1 MLTVKVVDLM
11 YKVFDRIGMEP
22 PSVTELLEMCPPND
36 PAWDVYAKGATIGIN
51 QVEKTGT
58 TARVA
63 KYHPTNISELCAFVA
78 AIRPGF
84 ASMYKTF
91 ESRQPFKYGVKSFD
105 ELIQTEEMPNSF
117 VLYQEMEMAALHY
130 AGIPMSECYTAIKN
144 IAKKRVEKVLAYKD
158 TFISGFANAIMR
170 DECKPEDAAKELA
183 GELWTI
189 IEDSSRY
196 SFNACVSGDTIIR
209 QWNTR
214 METVETMYN
223 AMHNNTHYLH
233 EVYARHGYGYGYSL
247 TPMGLQKN
255 RIVDIRFAGV
265 QRLYKVTLE
274 NGEGTYIKCTENH
287 KFPTPYGIKELSELS
302 VGDELYW
309 MSNEMIYQIK
319 IDRIAPQALRKKIIS
334 IEDFGEAPTYDV
346 EMAEPAHNFATE
358 TGIITSNSHSYCVSL
373 DSLYGAWLKAH
384 HPVEFYEVFIN
395 QMEEKGDKDRAQDA
409 KREAEEYFGIKF
421 LPYRYGQD
429 NRAPIADVEK
439 RIITKSLTSVKGFGK
454 TLARELYQCSKNDF
468 KYFVDVLKWLDERS
482 IKEAK
487 VTPLIQIDYFQQFGN
502 SAELSRIMRMF
513 DFFKQGTMKTIRK
526 EKLAGSELEHIVA
539 RYATDRNAKN
549 EELKT
554 YTITDMTAIL
564 HECED
569 YIKSLNIS
577 EINLKVKMQNQLDI
591 LGYIDIKT
599 GVPED
604 RRKLIVTN
612 LVPLKSKTSGDVWGY
627 ACFTRSVGTGKNA
640 RLTIRTATYN
650 RNKISK
656 GDIIYASD
664 VQKNQSG
671 YWYLIKYERVE

>member
-1 MLTVKVVDLM
+1 M

-22 PSVTELLEMCPPND
+22 PSVTELLEMCPSND

-144 IAKKRVEKVLAYKD
+144 IAKKRVEKVLAYKG

-170 DECKPEDAAKELA
+170 DEGKPEDAAKELA

-209 QWNTR
+209 HWNTR

-274 NGEGTYIKCTENH
+274 NGKGTYIKCTENH

-373 DSLYGAWLKAH
+373 DSLYGA
-384 HPVEFYEVFIN
+384 
-395 QMEEKGDKDRAQDA
+395 
-409 KREAEEYFGIKF
+409 
-421 LPYRYGQD
+421 
-429 NRAPIADVEK
+429 
-439 RIITKSLTSVKGFGK
+439 
-454 TLARELYQCSKNDF
+454 
-468 KYFVDVLKWLDERS
+468 
-482 IKEAK
+482 
-487 VTPLIQIDYFQQFGN
+487 
-502 SAELSRIMRMF
+502 
-513 DFFKQGTMKTIRK
+513 
-526 EKLAGSELEHIVA
+526 
-539 RYATDRNAKN
+539 
-549 EELKT
+549 
-554 YTITDMTAIL
+554 
-564 HECED
+564 
-569 YIKSLNIS
+569 
-577 EINLKVKMQNQLDI
+577 
-591 LGYIDIKT
+591 
-599 GVPED
+599 
-604 RRKLIVTN
+604 
-612 LVPLKSKTSGDVWGY
+612 
-627 ACFTRSVGTGKNA
+627 
-640 RLTIRTATYN
+640 
-650 RNKISK
+650 
-656 GDIIYASD
+656 
-664 VQKNQSG
+664 
-671 YWYLIKYERVE
+671 

>member
-1 MLTVKVVDLM
+1 M

>member
-1 MLTVKVVDLM
+1 
-11 YKVFDRIGMEP
+11 
-22 PSVTELLEMCPPND
+22 
-36 PAWDVYAKGATIGIN
+36 
-51 QVEKTGT
+51 
-58 TARVA
+58 
-63 KYHPTNISELCAFVA
+63 
-78 AIRPGF
+78 
-84 ASMYKTF
+84 
-91 ESRQPFKYGVKSFD
+91 
-105 ELIQTEEMPNSF
+105 
-117 VLYQEMEMAALHY
+117 
-130 AGIPMSECYTAIKN
+130 
-144 IAKKRVEKVLAYKD
+144 
-158 TFISGFANAIMR
+158 
-170 DECKPEDAAKELA
+170 
-183 GELWTI
+183 
-189 IEDSSRY
+189 
-196 SFNACVSGDTIIR
+196 
-209 QWNTR
+209 
-214 METVETMYN
+214 
-223 AMHNNTHYLH
+223 
-233 EVYARHGYGYGYSL
+233 
-247 TPMGLQKN
+247 
-255 RIVDIRFAGV
+255 
-265 QRLYKVTLE
+265 
-274 NGEGTYIKCTENH
+274 
-287 KFPTPYGIKELSELS
+287 
-302 VGDELYW
+302 
-309 MSNEMIYQIK
+309 
-319 IDRIAPQALRKKIIS
+319 
-334 IEDFGEAPTYDV
+334 
-346 EMAEPAHNFATE
+346 
-358 TGIITSNSHSYCVSL
+358 
-373 DSLYGAWLKAH
+373 
-384 HPVEFYEVFIN
+384 
-395 QMEEKGDKDRAQDA
+395 MEEKGDKDRAQDA

-439 RIITKSLTSVKGFGK
+439 CIITKSLTSVKGFGK

-487 VTPLIQIDYFQQFGN
+487 VTPLIRIDYFQQFGN

-526 EKLAGSELEHIVA
+526 EKLVGSELEHIVA
-539 RYATDRNAKN
+539 RHATDRNAKN

-604 RRKLIVTN
+604 RRKLIVTD
-612 LVPLKSKTSGDVWGY
+612 LMPLKSKTSGDVWGY

>member
-1 MLTVKVVDLM
+1 M

-22 PSVTELLEMCPPND
+22 PSVTDLLEMCPPND

-170 DECKPEDAAKELA
+170 DEGKPEDAAKELA

-247 TPMGLQKN
+247 APMGLYKN

-274 NGEGTYIKCTENH
+274 NGKGTYIKCTENH

-309 MSNEMIYQIK
+309 MSNKMIYQIK

-346 EMAEPAHNFATE
+346 EMAEPDHNFATE

-468 KYFVDVLKWLDERS
+468 KYFVDALKWLDERS

-539 RYATDRNAKN
+539 RHATDRNVKN

-554 YTITDMTAIL
+554 YTITDITAIL

-604 RRKLIVTN
+604 RRKLIVTD
-612 LVPLKSKTSGDVWGY
+612 LVPLKSKASGEVWGY

>member
-1 MLTVKVVDLM
+1 M

-247 TPMGLQKN
+247 APMGLYKN

-346 EMAEPAHNFATE
+346 EMAEPDHNFATE

-454 TLARELYQCSKNDF
+454 TLARELYQCSKNNF

-526 EKLAGSELEHIVA
+526 KKLAGSELEHIVA
-539 RYATDRNAKN
+539 RHATDRNVKN

-554 YTITDMTAIL
+554 YTITDITAIL
-564 HECED
+564 HGCED

-604 RRKLIVTN
+604 RRKLIVTD

-650 RNKISK
+650 KNKISK

>member
-1 MLTVKVVDLM
+1 M

-144 IAKKRVEKVLAYKD
+144 IAKKRVEKVLAYKG

-170 DECKPEDAAKELA
+170 DEGKPEDAAKELA

-265 QRLYKVTLE
+265 QRLYKVMLE

-539 RYATDRNAKN
+539 RHATDRNAKN

-604 RRKLIVTN
+604 RRKLIVTD
-612 LVPLKSKTSGDVWGY
+612 LVPLKSKASGDVWGY

>member
-1 MLTVKVVDLM
+1 
-11 YKVFDRIGMEP
+11 
-22 PSVTELLEMCPPND
+22 MCPPND

-170 DECKPEDAAKELA
+170 DEGKPEDAAKELA

-482 IKEAK
+482 IKETK

-513 DFFKQGTMKTIRK
+513 AFFKQGTMKTIRK
-526 EKLAGSELEHIVA
+526 EKLDGSELEHIVA
-539 RYATDRNAKN
+539 RHATDRNVKN

-554 YTITDMTAIL
+554 YTITDITAIL

-604 RRKLIVTN
+604 RRKLIVTD

>member
-1 MLTVKVVDLM
+1 
-11 YKVFDRIGMEP
+11 
-22 PSVTELLEMCPPND
+22 
-36 PAWDVYAKGATIGIN
+36 
-51 QVEKTGT
+51 
-58 TARVA
+58 
-63 KYHPTNISELCAFVA
+63 
-78 AIRPGF
+78 
-84 ASMYKTF
+84 
-91 ESRQPFKYGVKSFD
+91 
-105 ELIQTEEMPNSF
+105 
-117 VLYQEMEMAALHY
+117 
-130 AGIPMSECYTAIKN
+130 
-144 IAKKRVEKVLAYKD
+144 
-158 TFISGFANAIMR
+158 
-170 DECKPEDAAKELA
+170 
-183 GELWTI
+183 
-189 IEDSSRY
+189 
-196 SFNACVSGDTIIR
+196 
-209 QWNTR
+209 
-214 METVETMYN
+214 
-223 AMHNNTHYLH
+223 
-233 EVYARHGYGYGYSL
+233 
-247 TPMGLQKN
+247 MGLQKN

-346 EMAEPAHNFATE
+346 EMAEPDHNFATE

-539 RYATDRNAKN
+539 RHATDRNVKN

-554 YTITDMTAIL
+554 YTITDITAIL

-604 RRKLIVTN
+604 RRKLIVTD

-627 ACFTRSVGTGKNA
+627 RDNKSSFASMLDRVYNKKLSLSFVGDRSNA
-640 RLTIRTATYN
+640 NADSALVTTQKAIVYNELNSELYKKFFLTSEERQAMNEGYIYIHDRGSRLDSVNCCLFDMGAVLKGGFFMGNLDYQEPKTLDVAFDLV
-650 RNKISK
+650 
-656 GDIIYASD
+656 GDIAMNAASCQYGGFTISEIDKLLAPYAEMSF
-664 VQKNQSG
+664 K
-671 YWYLIKYERVE
+671 KYYNEYVSLTHKDGKAAEN

>member
-1 MLTVKVVDLM
+1 M

-22 PSVTELLEMCPPND
+22 PSVTELLAMCPPND
-36 PAWDVYAKGATIGIN
+36 PAWGVYAKGATIGIN

-84 ASMYKTF
+84 SSMYSTF

-144 IAKKRVEKVLAYKD
+144 IAKKRAEKVLAYKD
-158 TFISGFANAIMR
+158 TFIKGFSNAIMR
-170 DECKPEDAAKELA
+170 DEGKPEKEANELA
-183 GELWTI
+183 GNLWTI

-196 SFNACVSGDTIIR
+196 SFNACVSGDTIIM
-209 QWNTR
+209 QYNSR

-223 AMHNNTHYLH
+223 AMHDSGHYLH
-233 EVYARHGYGYGYSL
+233 DFYARRGYGYGFSL
-247 TPMGLQKN
+247 APMGMFKN
-255 RIVDIRFAGV
+255 KIVDIRFAGN
-265 QRLYKVTLE
+265 QKLYRVTLE
-274 NGEGTYIKCTENH
+274 NGNGMYIKCTSTH
-287 KFPTPYGIKELSELS
+287 KFPTPDGVKQLSELS
-302 VGDELYW
+302 VGDKLYW
-309 MSNEMIYQIK
+309 MSPEMIYQIK
-319 IDRIAPQALRKKIIS
+319 VDHIAPHPIPKKIAS
-334 IEDFGEAPTYDV
+334 IKFIGEAPTYDV
-346 EMAEPAHNFATE
+346 EMADPAHNFVTA

-429 NRAPIADVEK
+429 NRAPLADVEN
-439 RIITKSLTSVKGFGK
+439 RVITKSLTSVKGFGK

-468 KYFVDVLKWLDERS
+468 KYFVDVLRWLDERS

-539 RYATDRNAKN
+539 RYSTDRNAKN

-554 YTITDMTAIL
+554 YTITNMTAIL

-599 GVPED
+599 GVPDD
-604 RRKLIVTN
+604 RRKLIVTD

>member
-1 MLTVKVVDLM
+1 M

-170 DECKPEDAAKELA
+170 DEGKPEDAAKELA

-209 QWNTR
+209 QWNSR
-214 METVETMYN
+214 METVEIMYN
-223 AMHNNTHYLH
+223 AMHDNAHYLH
-233 EVYARHGYGYGYSL
+233 EVYARHGYGYGFSL
-247 TPMGLQKN
+247 APMGLYKN

-274 NGEGTYIKCTENH
+274 NGKGTYIKCTENH
-287 KFPTPYGIKELSELS
+287 KFPTPHGIKELSELS

-309 MSNEMIYQIK
+309 MSNEMVCQIK
-319 IDRIAPQALRKKIIS
+319 IDRIAPQALLKKITS
-334 IEDFGEAPTYDV
+334 IEDIGEAPTYDV

-439 RIITKSLTSVKGFGK
+439 RVITKSLASVKGFGK

-468 KYFVDVLKWLDERS
+468 KYFVDVLSWLDERS

-539 RYATDRNAKN
+539 RHATDRNAKN

-554 YTITDMTAIL
+554 YTITDITAIL

-599 GVPED
+599 GVAED
-604 RRKLIVTN
+604 RRKLIVTD

>member
-1 MLTVKVVDLM
+1 M

-22 PSVTELLEMCPPND
+22 PSVTDLLEMCPPND

-170 DECKPEDAAKELA
+170 DEGKPEDAAKELA

-247 TPMGLQKN
+247 APMGLYKN

-274 NGEGTYIKCTENH
+274 NGKGTYIKCTENH

-346 EMAEPAHNFATE
+346 EMAEPDHNFATE

-539 RYATDRNAKN
+539 RHATDRNVKN

-554 YTITDMTAIL
+554 YTITDITAIL

-604 RRKLIVTN
+604 RRKLIVTD
-612 LVPLKSKTSGDVWGY
+612 LVPLKSKASGEVWGY

>member
-1 MLTVKVVDLM
+1 
-11 YKVFDRIGMEP
+11 
-22 PSVTELLEMCPPND
+22 
-36 PAWDVYAKGATIGIN
+36 
-51 QVEKTGT
+51 
-58 TARVA
+58 
-63 KYHPTNISELCAFVA
+63 
-78 AIRPGF
+78 
-84 ASMYKTF
+84 
-91 ESRQPFKYGVKSFD
+91 
-105 ELIQTEEMPNSF
+105 
-117 VLYQEMEMAALHY
+117 
-130 AGIPMSECYTAIKN
+130 
-144 IAKKRVEKVLAYKD
+144 
-158 TFISGFANAIMR
+158 
-170 DECKPEDAAKELA
+170 
-183 GELWTI
+183 
-189 IEDSSRY
+189 
-196 SFNACVSGDTIIR
+196 
-209 QWNTR
+209 

-247 TPMGLQKN
+247 APMGLYKN

-346 EMAEPAHNFATE
+346 EMAEPDHNFATE

-468 KYFVDVLKWLDERS
+468 KYFVDALKWLDERS

-539 RYATDRNAKN
+539 RHATDRNVKN

-554 YTITDMTAIL
+554 YTITDITAIL

-604 RRKLIVTN
+604 RRKLIVTD
-612 LVPLKSKTSGDVWGY
+612 LVPLKSKASGEVWGY

>member
-1 MLTVKVVDLM
+1 
-11 YKVFDRIGMEP
+11 
-22 PSVTELLEMCPPND
+22 MCPPND

-223 AMHNNTHYLH
+223 AMHNNTHYFH

-247 TPMGLQKN
+247 TPMGLHKN

-539 RYATDRNAKN
+539 RHATDRNVKN

-554 YTITDMTAIL
+554 YTITDITAIL

-604 RRKLIVTN
+604 RRKLIVTD
-612 LVPLKSKTSGDVWGY
+612 LMPLKSKTSGDVWGY

>member
-1 MLTVKVVDLM
+1 MAQKQVLGDDHAYPMIAYGTAKASAAWKLYAKSQGVPFELANEVSEQIKRYETALKHADEDEKEDIDVHKYIDKQYWEVFDKSNDFRGLISSWSIAPCSYLLYQGSIREEIGLVRIKDNLCCLMDGHWAEEYHFLKNDLLTVKVVDLM

-144 IAKKRVEKVLAYKD
+144 IAKKRVEKVLAYKG

-170 DECKPEDAAKELA
+170 DEGKPEDAAKELA

-233 EVYARHGYGYGYSL
+233 EAYARHGYGYGYSL

-274 NGEGTYIKCTENH
+274 NGEGTYIKCTKNH

-373 DSLYGAWLKAH
+373 DSLYGA
-384 HPVEFYEVFIN
+384 
-395 QMEEKGDKDRAQDA
+395 
-409 KREAEEYFGIKF
+409 
-421 LPYRYGQD
+421 
-429 NRAPIADVEK
+429 
-439 RIITKSLTSVKGFGK
+439 
-454 TLARELYQCSKNDF
+454 
-468 KYFVDVLKWLDERS
+468 
-482 IKEAK
+482 
-487 VTPLIQIDYFQQFGN
+487 
-502 SAELSRIMRMF
+502 
-513 DFFKQGTMKTIRK
+513 
-526 EKLAGSELEHIVA
+526 
-539 RYATDRNAKN
+539 
-549 EELKT
+549 
-554 YTITDMTAIL
+554 
-564 HECED
+564 
-569 YIKSLNIS
+569 
-577 EINLKVKMQNQLDI
+577 
-591 LGYIDIKT
+591 
-599 GVPED
+599 
-604 RRKLIVTN
+604 
-612 LVPLKSKTSGDVWGY
+612 
-627 ACFTRSVGTGKNA
+627 
-640 RLTIRTATYN
+640 
-650 RNKISK
+650 
-656 GDIIYASD
+656 
-664 VQKNQSG
+664 
-671 YWYLIKYERVE
+671 

>member
-1 MLTVKVVDLM
+1 M

-144 IAKKRVEKVLAYKD
+144 IAKKRVEKVLAYKG

-170 DECKPEDAAKELA
+170 DEGKPEDAAKELA

-247 TPMGLQKN
+247 APMGLYKN

-346 EMAEPAHNFATE
+346 EMAEPDHNFATE

-526 EKLAGSELEHIVA
+526 EKLVGSELEHIVA
-539 RYATDRNAKN
+539 RHATDRNVKN

-554 YTITDMTAIL
+554 YTITDITAIL

-604 RRKLIVTN
+604 RRKLIVTD
-612 LVPLKSKTSGDVWGY
+612 LVPLKSKASGDVWGY

>member
-1 MLTVKVVDLM
+1 
-11 YKVFDRIGMEP
+11 MEP

-144 IAKKRVEKVLAYKD
+144 IAKKRVEKVLAYKG

-170 DECKPEDAAKELA
+170 DEGKPEDAAKELA

-247 TPMGLQKN
+247 APMGLYKN

-346 EMAEPAHNFATE
+346 EMAEPDHNFATE

-526 EKLAGSELEHIVA
+526 EKLVGSELEHIVA
-539 RYATDRNAKN
+539 RHATDRNVKN

-554 YTITDMTAIL
+554 YTITDITAIL

-604 RRKLIVTN
+604 RRKLIVTD
-612 LVPLKSKTSGDVWGY
+612 LVPLKSKASGDVWGY

>member
-1 MLTVKVVDLM
+1 M

-170 DECKPEDAAKELA
+170 DEGKPEDAAKELA

-247 TPMGLQKN
+247 APMGLYKN

-274 NGEGTYIKCTENH
+274 NGEGTYIKCTKNH

-346 EMAEPAHNFATE
+346 EMAEPDHNFATE

-539 RYATDRNAKN
+539 RHATDRNVKN

-604 RRKLIVTN
+604 RRKLIVTD

>member
-1 MLTVKVVDLM
+1 
-11 YKVFDRIGMEP
+11 
-22 PSVTELLEMCPPND
+22 MCPPND

-170 DECKPEDAAKELA
+170 DEGKPEDAAKELA

-247 TPMGLQKN
+247 APMGLYKN

-274 NGEGTYIKCTENH
+274 NGKGTYIKCTENH

-346 EMAEPAHNFATE
+346 EMAEPDHNFATE

-539 RYATDRNAKN
+539 RHATDRNVKN

-604 RRKLIVTN
+604 RRKLIVTD

>member
-1 MLTVKVVDLM
+1 M

-170 DECKPEDAAKELA
+170 DEGKPEDAAKELA

-247 TPMGLQKN
+247 APMGLYKN

-274 NGEGTYIKCTENH
+274 NGKGTYIKCTENH

-319 IDRIAPQALRKKIIS
+319 IGRIAPQALRKKIIS

-346 EMAEPAHNFATE
+346 EMAEPDHNFATE

-468 KYFVDVLKWLDERS
+468 KYFVDALKWLDERS

-539 RYATDRNAKN
+539 RHATDRNVKN

-554 YTITDMTAIL
+554 YTITDITAIL

-604 RRKLIVTN
+604 RRKLIVTD
-612 LVPLKSKTSGDVWGY
+612 LVPLKSKASGEVWGY

>member
-1 MLTVKVVDLM
+1 MAQKQVLGDDHAYPMIAYGTAKASAAWKLYAKSQGVPFELANEVSEQIKRYETALKHADEDEKEDIDVHKYIDKQYWEVFDKSNDFRGLISSWSIAPCSYLLYQGSIREEIGLVRIKDNLCCLMDGHWAEEYHFLKNDLLTVKVVDLM

-144 IAKKRVEKVLAYKD
+144 IAKKRVEKVLAYKG

-170 DECKPEDAAKELA
+170 DEGKPEDAAKELA

-247 TPMGLQKN
+247 APMGLYKN

-439 RIITKSLTSVKGFGK
+439 RIITKSIISV
-454 TLARELYQCSKNDF
+454 
-468 KYFVDVLKWLDERS
+468 
-482 IKEAK
+482 
-487 VTPLIQIDYFQQFGN
+487 
-502 SAELSRIMRMF
+502 
-513 DFFKQGTMKTIRK
+513 
-526 EKLAGSELEHIVA
+526 
-539 RYATDRNAKN
+539 
-549 EELKT
+549 
-554 YTITDMTAIL
+554 
-564 HECED
+564 
-569 YIKSLNIS
+569 
-577 EINLKVKMQNQLDI
+577 
-591 LGYIDIKT
+591 
-599 GVPED
+599 
-604 RRKLIVTN
+604 
-612 LVPLKSKTSGDVWGY
+612 
-627 ACFTRSVGTGKNA
+627 
-640 RLTIRTATYN
+640 
-650 RNKISK
+650 
-656 GDIIYASD
+656 
-664 VQKNQSG
+664 
-671 YWYLIKYERVE
+671 

>member
-1 MLTVKVVDLM
+1 M

-170 DECKPEDAAKELA
+170 DEGKPEDAAKELA

-247 TPMGLQKN
+247 APMGLYKN

-274 NGEGTYIKCTENH
+274 NGKGTYIKCTENH

-346 EMAEPAHNFATE
+346 EMAEPDHNFATE

-539 RYATDRNAKN
+539 RHATDRNVKN

-554 YTITDMTAIL
+554 YTITDLTAIL

-569 YIKSLNIS
+569 YIKSLNIP

-604 RRKLIVTN
+604 RRKLIVTD
-612 LVPLKSKTSGDVWGY
+612 LVPLKSKASGDVWGY

>member
-1 MLTVKVVDLM
+1 M

-170 DECKPEDAAKELA
+170 DEGKTEEAAKELA

-209 QWNTR
+209 KWNSR

-223 AMHNNTHYLH
+223 AMHDNAHYLH

-247 TPMGLQKN
+247 APMGLHQN

-265 QRLYKVTLE
+265 QHLYKVTLE
-274 NGEGTYIKCTENH
+274 NGKGTYIKCTANH
-287 KFPTPYGIKELSELS
+287 KFPTPGGTKELSELS
-302 VGDELYW
+302 VGDELY
-309 MSNEMIYQIK
+309 
-319 IDRIAPQALRKKIIS
+319 
-334 IEDFGEAPTYDV
+334 
-346 EMAEPAHNFATE
+346 
-358 TGIITSNSHSYCVSL
+358 
-373 DSLYGAWLKAH
+373 
-384 HPVEFYEVFIN
+384 
-395 QMEEKGDKDRAQDA
+395 
-409 KREAEEYFGIKF
+409 
-421 LPYRYGQD
+421 
-429 NRAPIADVEK
+429 
-439 RIITKSLTSVKGFGK
+439 
-454 TLARELYQCSKNDF
+454 
-468 KYFVDVLKWLDERS
+468 
-482 IKEAK
+482 
-487 VTPLIQIDYFQQFGN
+487 
-502 SAELSRIMRMF
+502 
-513 DFFKQGTMKTIRK
+513 
-526 EKLAGSELEHIVA
+526 
-539 RYATDRNAKN
+539 
-549 EELKT
+549 
-554 YTITDMTAIL
+554 
-564 HECED
+564 
-569 YIKSLNIS
+569 
-577 EINLKVKMQNQLDI
+577 
-591 LGYIDIKT
+591 
-599 GVPED
+599 
-604 RRKLIVTN
+604 
-612 LVPLKSKTSGDVWGY
+612 
-627 ACFTRSVGTGKNA
+627 
-640 RLTIRTATYN
+640 
-650 RNKISK
+650 
-656 GDIIYASD
+656 
-664 VQKNQSG
+664 
-671 YWYLIKYERVE
+671 

>member
-1 MLTVKVVDLM
+1 
-11 YKVFDRIGMEP
+11 
-22 PSVTELLEMCPPND
+22 
-36 PAWDVYAKGATIGIN
+36 
-51 QVEKTGT
+51 
-58 TARVA
+58 
-63 KYHPTNISELCAFVA
+63 
-78 AIRPGF
+78 
-84 ASMYKTF
+84 
-91 ESRQPFKYGVKSFD
+91 
-105 ELIQTEEMPNSF
+105 
-117 VLYQEMEMAALHY
+117 
-130 AGIPMSECYTAIKN
+130 
-144 IAKKRVEKVLAYKD
+144 
-158 TFISGFANAIMR
+158 
-170 DECKPEDAAKELA
+170 
-183 GELWTI
+183 
-189 IEDSSRY
+189 
-196 SFNACVSGDTIIR
+196 
-209 QWNTR
+209 
-214 METVETMYN
+214 
-223 AMHNNTHYLH
+223 
-233 EVYARHGYGYGYSL
+233 
-247 TPMGLQKN
+247 
-255 RIVDIRFAGV
+255 
-265 QRLYKVTLE
+265 
-274 NGEGTYIKCTENH
+274 
-287 KFPTPYGIKELSELS
+287 
-302 VGDELYW
+302 
-309 MSNEMIYQIK
+309 
-319 IDRIAPQALRKKIIS
+319 
-334 IEDFGEAPTYDV
+334 
-346 EMAEPAHNFATE
+346 
-358 TGIITSNSHSYCVSL
+358 
-373 DSLYGAWLKAH
+373 
-384 HPVEFYEVFIN
+384 
-395 QMEEKGDKDRAQDA
+395 MEEKGDKDRAQDA

-454 TLARELYQCSKNDF
+454 ALARELYQCSKNDF

-539 RYATDRNAKN
+539 RHATDRNAKN

-577 EINLKVKMQNQLDI
+577 EINIKVKMQNQLDI

-604 RRKLIVTN
+604 RRKLIVTD
-612 LVPLKSKTSGDVWGY
+612 LVPLKSKASGDVWGY

-650 RNKISK
+650 KNKISK

>member
-1 MLTVKVVDLM
+1 M

-170 DECKPEDAAKELA
+170 DEGKPEDAAKELA

-247 TPMGLQKN
+247 APMGLYKN

-346 EMAEPAHNFATE
+346 EMAEPDHNFATE

-539 RYATDRNAKN
+539 RHATDRNAKN

-554 YTITDMTAIL
+554 YAITDMTAIL

-604 RRKLIVTN
+604 RRKLIVTD

>member
-1 MLTVKVVDLM
+1 M

-91 ESRQPFKYGVKSFD
+91 ESRQPFKYGIKSFD

-170 DECKPEDAAKELA
+170 DEGKPEDAAKELA

-429 NRAPIADVEK
+429 NRAPIADVNK

-539 RYATDRNAKN
+539 RHATDRNAKN

-599 GVPED
+599 GVQED
-604 RRKLIVTN
+604 RRKLIVTD
-612 LVPLKSKTSGDVWGY
+612 LVPLKSKSSGDVWGY

>member
-1 MLTVKVVDLM
+1 M

-36 PAWDVYAKGATIGIN
+36 SAWDVYAKGATIGIN

-91 ESRQPFKYGVKSFD
+91 ESRQPFKYGIKSFD

-170 DECKPEDAAKELA
+170 DEGKPEDAAKELA

-247 TPMGLQKN
+247 APMGLYKN

-274 NGEGTYIKCTENH
+274 NGKGTYIKCTGNH

-319 IDRIAPQALRKKIIS
+319 IDGIAPQALRKKIIS

-539 RYATDRNAKN
+539 RHTTDRNAKN

-604 RRKLIVTN
+604 RRKLIVTD
-612 LVPLKSKTSGDVWGY
+612 LVPLKSKASGDVWGY

>member
-1 MLTVKVVDLM
+1 M

-170 DECKPEDAAKELA
+170 DEGKPEDAAKELA

-247 TPMGLQKN
+247 APMGLYKN

-274 NGEGTYIKCTENH
+274 NGKGTYIKCTENH

-346 EMAEPAHNFATE
+346 EMAEPDHNFATE

-468 KYFVDVLKWLDERS
+468 KYFVDALKWLDERS

-539 RYATDRNAKN
+539 RHATDRNVKN

-554 YTITDMTAIL
+554 YTITDITAIL

-604 RRKLIVTN
+604 RRKLIVTD
-612 LVPLKSKTSGDVWGY
+612 LVPLKSKASGDVWGY

-650 RNKISK
+650 KNKISK

>member
-1 MLTVKVVDLM
+1 M

-170 DECKPEDAAKELA
+170 DEGKPEDAAKELA

-247 TPMGLQKN
+247 APMGLYKN

-274 NGEGTYIKCTENH
+274 NGKGTYIKCTENH

-346 EMAEPAHNFATE
+346 EMAEPDHNFATE

-539 RYATDRNAKN
+539 RHATDRNVKN
-549 EELKT
+549 
-554 YTITDMTAIL
+554 
-564 HECED
+564 
-569 YIKSLNIS
+569 
-577 EINLKVKMQNQLDI
+577 
-591 LGYIDIKT
+591 
-599 GVPED
+599 
-604 RRKLIVTN
+604 
-612 LVPLKSKTSGDVWGY
+612 
-627 ACFTRSVGTGKNA
+627 
-640 RLTIRTATYN
+640 
-650 RNKISK
+650 
-656 GDIIYASD
+656 
-664 VQKNQSG
+664 
-671 YWYLIKYERVE
+671 

>member
-1 MLTVKVVDLM
+1 M

-144 IAKKRVEKVLAYKD
+144 IAKKRVEKVLAYKG

-170 DECKPEDAAKELA
+170 DEGKPEDAAKELA

-223 AMHNNTHYLH
+223 AMHNNTHYFH

-247 TPMGLQKN
+247 TPMGLHKN

-274 NGEGTYIKCTENH
+274 NGKGTYIKCTKNH

-346 EMAEPAHNFATE
+346 EMAEPDHNFATE

-604 RRKLIVTN
+604 RRKLIVTD

>member
-1 MLTVKVVDLM
+1 
-11 YKVFDRIGMEP
+11 
-22 PSVTELLEMCPPND
+22 
-36 PAWDVYAKGATIGIN
+36 
-51 QVEKTGT
+51 
-58 TARVA
+58 
-63 KYHPTNISELCAFVA
+63 
-78 AIRPGF
+78 
-84 ASMYKTF
+84 
-91 ESRQPFKYGVKSFD
+91 
-105 ELIQTEEMPNSF
+105 
-117 VLYQEMEMAALHY
+117 MAALHY

-170 DECKPEDAAKELA
+170 DEGKPEDAAKELA

-223 AMHNNTHYLH
+223 AMHNNTHYFH

-247 TPMGLQKN
+247 TPMGLHKN

-274 NGEGTYIKCTENH
+274 NGKGTYIKCTKNH
-287 KFPTPYGIKELSELS
+287 KFPTPYGTKELSELS

-526 EKLAGSELEHIVA
+526 EKLAGAELEHIVA
-539 RYATDRNAKN
+539 RHATDRNVKN

-554 YTITDMTAIL
+554 YTITDITAIL

-604 RRKLIVTN
+604 RRKLIVTD
-612 LVPLKSKTSGDVWGY
+612 LVPLKSKASGDVWGY

>member
-1 MLTVKVVDLM
+1 M

-170 DECKPEDAAKELA
+170 DEGKPEDAAKELA

-247 TPMGLQKN
+247 APMGLYKN

-274 NGEGTYIKCTENH
+274 NGKGTYIKCTENH

-346 EMAEPAHNFATE
+346 EMAEPDHNFATE

-468 KYFVDVLKWLDERS
+468 KYFVDALKWLDERS

-539 RYATDRNAKN
+539 RHATDRNVKN

-554 YTITDMTAIL
+554 YTITDITAIL

-604 RRKLIVTN
+604 RRKLIVTD
-612 LVPLKSKTSGDVWGY
+612 LVPLKSKASGEVWGY

>member
-1 MLTVKVVDLM
+1 M

-144 IAKKRVEKVLAYKD
+144 IAKKRVEKVLAYKG

-170 DECKPEDAAKELA
+170 DEGKPEDAAKELA

-247 TPMGLQKN
+247 APMGLYKN

-539 RYATDRNAKN
+539 RHATDRNVKN

-554 YTITDMTAIL
+554 YTITDITAIL

-604 RRKLIVTN
+604 RRKLIVTD
-612 LVPLKSKTSGDVWGY
+612 LVPLKSKASGDVWGY

>member
-1 MLTVKVVDLM
+1 M

-22 PSVTELLEMCPPND
+22 PSVTDLLEMCPPND

-170 DECKPEDAAKELA
+170 DEGKPEDAAKELA

-247 TPMGLQKN
+247 APMGLYKN

-274 NGEGTYIKCTENH
+274 NGKGTYIKCTENH

-346 EMAEPAHNFATE
+346 EMAEPDHNFATE

-468 KYFVDVLKWLDERS
+468 KYFVDALKWLDERS

-539 RYATDRNAKN
+539 RHATDRNVKN

-554 YTITDMTAIL
+554 YTITDITAIL

-604 RRKLIVTN
+604 RRKLIVTD
-612 LVPLKSKTSGDVWGY
+612 LVPLKSKASGEVWGY